1 MRGLARRMTERGFH
15 AAWCD
20 RVAPALSQG
29 QRGPDL
35 EQLFV
40 RTVLHQRALL
50 DWLRHGGA
58 GPEPRA
64 VFALGVSLGGMVAAA
79 LAAVEPDL
87 DGVAICLAGADI
99 PSIVLD
105 SGEARVEHWRRWR
118 MTEDGLG
125 AASLRQELQRCLQSD
140 PARLCAFVPT
150 EHVLLVRSSLDEVV
164 RPAHQDLLWEALGR
178 PRRLTVPLGH
188 YASALAIDSIVDTVA
203 GFFRDRQGACRL
215 AADAAATP

>member
-1 MRGLARRMTERGFH
+1 

-20 RVAPALSQG
+20 RVAPALSPP

-40 RTVLHQRALL
+40 RTVVHQRALL
-50 DWLRHGGA
+50 AWLRQPA
-58 GPEPRA
+58 GPQPPA

-79 LAAVEPDL
+79 LAAGGTGPARGRPRRPG
-87 DGVAICLAGADI
+87 GVAICLAGADI

-105 SGEARVEHWRRWR
+105 SGESRVERWRRWR

-125 AASLRQELQRCLQSD
+125 VASLRQELQRCLQSD
-140 PARLCAFVPT
+140 PARLAAFVPT

-164 RPAHQDLLWEALGR
+164 KPSHQDL
-178 PRRLTVPLGH
+178 
-188 YASALAIDSIVDTVA
+188 
-203 GFFRDRQGACRL
+203 
-215 AADAAATP
+215 